1 MKIVKRIFLFI
12 VVILLLT
19 VIINYPKLNII
30 AGYSAKNTAS
40 SVFLGSRSLSF
51 TDSTDNNFSP
61 VDLAHTT
68 INKKTKAAIS
78 SVFGLLTR
86 KAIIRDGLGSVLTLN
101 QQDEKST
108 YLTPKRIQTVNDIK
122 PYPYGNAPH
131 KDSVFD
137 TIDYDKLNETVASI
151 FGERKTRALL
161 ILHKDKIISE
171 KYAKGFTKDSRILGW
186 SMTKSIMSTVFG
198 VLQHQKKNKYL
209 R

>member
-12 VVILLLT
+12 AVILLLA

-61 VDLAHTT
+61 VDLAYTT
-68 INKKTKAAIS
+68 IDQKKESAIS

-86 KAIIRDGLGSVLTLN
+86 KAIIRKGLGSVLTLN
-101 QQDEKST
+101 QQDENST
-108 YLTPKRIQTVNDIK
+108 YLTPKRIKTVNDIK

-131 KDSVFD
+131 
-137 TIDYDKLNETVASI
+137 
-151 FGERKTRALL
+151 
-161 ILHKDKIISE
+161 
-171 KYAKGFTKDSRILGW
+171 
-186 SMTKSIMSTVFG
+186 
-198 VLQHQKKNKYL
+198 
-209 R
+209 